1 MYLVLR
7 YATVGPWGYAGS
19 AVEDLCRG
27 RGGRAAHADVRIVKE
42 ERHVIPHKVQ
52 EPHGPKVEAAQR
64 LQRQARQGGTLQLA
78 CIQCMPNSHQL
89 ACWAAISCRDAD
101 EARRSLAALML
112 ATMLCLV
119 V

>member
-42 ERHVIPHKVQ
+42 ERHVNPHKIQ
-52 EPHGPKVEAAQR
+52 EPQGPKVEAAQR
-64 LQRQARQGGTLQLA
+64 LQREPRQRLLLQLP
-78 CIQCMPNSHQL
+78 CT
-89 ACWAAISCRDAD
+89 
-101 EARRSLAALML
+101 ARCAFSGHEHW
-112 ATMLCLV
+112 
-119 V
+119 